1 MFPDPLYSMLPYA
14 IDYSPYDASHVVG
27 QMQLLIFA
35 MLAFA
40 ALIRFGLYPPEIP
53 STVLNSDWFYRRLA
67 PRIGRPVLALVLAIW
82 STTLTV
88 LRGYRDAIWNLVER
102 IMHAPVTVPTVPG
115 RAVMVQTVL
124 LAVTLAIG
132 YLVAG

>member
-1 MFPDPLYSMLPYA
+1 M
-14 IDYSPYDASHVVG
+14 
-27 QMQLLIFA
+27 
-35 MLAFA
+35 
-40 ALIRFGLYPPEIP
+40 
-53 STVLNSDWFYRRLA
+53 LNSDWFYRRLV
-67 PRIGRPVLALVLAIW
+67 PRFGRPVLALVLAIW

-102 IMHAPVTVPTVPG
+102 IMHAPVTGPTVPG